1 MCNSF
6 VVVVV
11 VNVVIIV
18 VLSPSQVISAT
29 QARLAYL
36 TQLGELISY
45 GGRSYTAT
53 MMVSVFETIYKGSSQ
68 LSIIL

>member
-1 MCNSF
+1 M
-6 VVVVV
+6 
-11 VNVVIIV
+11 
-18 VLSPSQVISAT
+18 VLQVISAT

-53 MMVSVFETIYKGSSQ
+53 MMVRALRSGMDLLEKAISYN
-68 LSIIL
+68 

>member
-1 MCNSF
+1 MF
-6 VVVVV
+6 VLWVVHLPVP
-11 VNVVIIV
+11 
-18 VLSPSQVISAT
+18 LTSLPQVIPSP

-53 MMVSVFETIYKGSSQ
+53 MMVG
-68 LSIIL
+68 